1 METRRVL
8 DLAVAVADYAD
19 AIAWVLAR
27 ATQADGKAWAVEAA
41 NTHVAALARTNE
53 EFGSAMRQ
61 FDLICPD
68 GMPLV
73 WAVNR
78 AARRTSGRRLADRVY
93 GPNLMLRTIEATSN
107 QPQFRHFLL
116 GGKPETLAKLTA
128 RFQQDQP
135 HTVIAGSYSP
145 PFGPWPDDEFDRIA
159 SHIRNANANLVWV
172 GLGCPK
178 QELWIARHK
187 NQLPPAVYFGIG
199 AAFAF
204 HAGEVRQA
212 PAWIQQAGM
221 EWLYRLCAEPR
232 RLWKRYFTYNSL
244 FVYHL
249 VRDHFRHP

>member
-128 RFQQDQP
+128 RFQQDHP
-135 HTVIAGSYSP
+135 KTVIAGSYSP

-199 AAFAF
+199 AALAF